1 VFEDYCL
8 TIVVT
13 RYKQES
19 INGKIYRKDSQ
30 HSVNNAGDPNEVL
43 EKKTMKINRIDELRE
58 EVLPLRLRW

>member
-43 EKKTMKINRIDELRE
+43 EKKNHED
-58 EVLPLRLRW
+58 